1 MRGLCLALAASL
13 ILALLA
19 VSPAWAQEVD
29 LGVITVKQK
38 ANAESI
44 RQRLVK
50 GESFE
55 ALAKQYS
62 VGPTASRGGRL
73 GRVPETRLR
82 AEYKQALAG
91 LRPGQPSPVVP
102 TEEGYNILM
111 RFDQAAASATAPPA
125 QPAPRAAAPAAPLA
139 PRPSAGA
146 PAAPA
151 RPAGPPDSPQLVARQ
166 QVMAALER
174 LAAGQPKEAEA
185 DLSKALGFNPREDSA
200 LFLLEIVRA
209 SLAGQLQ
216 AKAVSAFAQGFIAM
230 FNGSEAEAL
239 TLFRQA
245 RQTDGRLWQA
255 TLFEANVL
263 AGTGQS
269 QAAAELLQRL
279 IKEHP
284 KAARAFLSLGL
295 IALDAR
301 RVDEAVNRFEHA
313 LNLEPELAEAHY
325 RLGNLQLAKGDLVKA
340 ESELKA
346 AIASDPYKEEAYND
360 LGLVMAMTGRT
371 GEAEQLYAKALQLNP
386 AYVAVHVNLGTL
398 LAQTGRV
405 SQAIDEFNKAL
416 AIDPGLADAHINL
429 AVAYV
434 MREEWPQAVRH
445 AEMAEQMGAQVPQII
460 KDKLAPHRK

>member
-1 MRGLCLALAASL
+1 MRGPRLALAAL
-13 ILALLA
+13 IALVFLA
-19 VSPAWAQEVD
+19 VPAVQAQEVD

-38 ANAESI
+38 AAAEAL
-44 RQRLVK
+44 RQRLMK

-73 GRVPETRLR
+73 GLVPEKRLR

-91 LRPGQPSPVVP
+91 LRPGQPSAVIP
-102 TEEGYNILM
+102 TEEGYNLLM
-111 RFDQAAASATAPPA
+111 RFDQAAVA
-125 QPAPRAAAPAAPLA
+125 PAPRAGAPAAPLA
-139 PRPSAGA
+139 PRLPGGSAA
-146 PAAPA
+146 TPHPQTAAP
-151 RPAGPPDSPQLVARQ
+151 PQNLQPETPQLAARQ

-174 LAAGQPKEAEA
+174 LAGGNAKAAEA
-185 DLSKALGFNPREDSA
+185 DLSRALGFNPREDSA

-216 AKAVSAFAQGFIAM
+216 AKAVSTFAQGFIAM
-230 FNGSEAEAL
+230 FDGNDAEAL

-245 RQTDGRLWQA
+245 RQSDNRFWQA

-263 AGTGQS
+263 AGTGQA
-269 QAAAELLQRL
+269 QAATELLQRL
-279 IKEHP
+279 IKDHP
-284 KAARAFLSLGL
+284 KVARAYLSLGL
-295 IALDAR
+295 IALDQR
-301 RVDEAVNRFEHA
+301 RQEEAVNRFQHA
-313 LNLEPELAEAHY
+313 LALEPELAEAHY
-325 RLGNLQLAKGDLVKA
+325 RLGNLDLAKGDLAKA
-340 ESELKA
+340 ETELKA
-346 AIASDPYKEEAYND
+346 AIAADPFKEEAYND
-360 LGLVMAMTGRT
+360 LGLVLASLGHAA
-371 GEAEQLYAKALQLNP
+371 EAEKLYRKALELNP

-416 AIDPGLADAHINL
+416 AMDPALADAHINL

-434 MREEWPQAVRH
+434 MREEWPQAIRH
-445 AEMAEQMGAQVPQII
+445 ADQAEKMGARVPQII